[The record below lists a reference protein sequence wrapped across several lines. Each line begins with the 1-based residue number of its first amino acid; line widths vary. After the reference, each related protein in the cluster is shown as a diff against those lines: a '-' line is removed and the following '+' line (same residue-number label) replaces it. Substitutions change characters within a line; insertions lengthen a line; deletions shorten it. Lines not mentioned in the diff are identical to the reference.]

1 MNNPQYNYPYPY
13 PYPYFQHPA
22 PTPSTQT
29 GPSPDPRSAAQH
41 SSPASPGPA
50 VSPAMGQGVGAAP
63 SYPFQASHPSHT
75 LPGQA
80 AGQHEASFFNFRN
93 ERFLRGLLIGA
104 TATYILT
111 NEKVQRSTIKGMVRV
126 WSTLQGG
133 LEELK
138 ERFQDA
144 EAELRSADDEEDA

>member
-1 MNNPQYNYPYPY
+1 MNNPYYNYPYYNY
-13 PYPYFQHPA
+13 PYPYFQHAGSVPSGQAGSGPA
-22 PTPSTQT
+22 PQA
-29 GPSPDPRSAAQH
+29 AAQH
-41 SSPASPGPA
+41 ASPAGPA
-50 VSPAMGQGVGAAP
+50 VSPGMGHYIGAAP
-63 SYPFQASHPSHT
+63 PYPLHT
-75 LPGQA
+75 AYPPHAIAMPPARQRGGPL
-80 AGQHEASFFNFRN
+80 FNFRN
-93 ERFLRGLLIGA
+93 ERFVRGLLIGA

-144 EAELRSADDEEDA
+144 EAELRSADNEDEA